1 MNEFLFIIIKINS
14 CQKITTNQTFRQF
27 SKKKA
32 LVDNFLKNSVYD
44 PRRNIS

>member
-1 MNEFLFIIIKINS
+1 MDEFLFIIIKINS

-32 LVDNFLKNSVYD
+32 PVDNNLEKSYL
-44 PRRNIS
+44 